1 MSDRMK
7 KAISNELGIPFRK
20 EIMEIKDD
28 ITEITVLE
36 EKQVPATPADNPV
49 PESEHDK
56 QDYKLARGTLRK
68 VIKQGSSVME
78 ELKAVA
84 VQTENPRAYEVLA
97 TMIKTLA
104 ETTTHLVDLQVKTK
118 QLKEPPKGFKG
129 DPDGSINIDK
139 AVFVGTSAELLKQVK
154 RKE

>member
-1 MSDRMK
+1 MSNRTK
-7 KAISNELGIPFRK
+7 KAMSNALGIP
-20 EIMEIKDD
+20 INDTPIEIKSDVTD
-28 ITEITVLE
+28 VSIIDA
-36 EKQVPATPADNPV
+36 KPIVPATPPDPPA
-49 PESEHDK
+49 PESEHMK
-56 QDYKLARGTLRK
+56 RDYKLARGTLRK

-129 DPDGSINIDK
+129 DPDGNINIDK
-139 AVFVGTSAELLKQVK
+139 AVFVGTSAELLKK
-154 RKE
+154 IKTS